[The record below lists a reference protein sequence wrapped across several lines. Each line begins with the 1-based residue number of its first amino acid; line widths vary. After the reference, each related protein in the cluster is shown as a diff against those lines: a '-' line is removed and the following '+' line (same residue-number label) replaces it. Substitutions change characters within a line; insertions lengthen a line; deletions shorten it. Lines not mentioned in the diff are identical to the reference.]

1 MLVPFIHG
9 FMLALGL
16 ILPLGIQNMF
26 VLQQGAVQPRW
37 TKALPVVV
45 TAALCD
51 TVLIMASVWGV
62 SLLIFHSKWV
72 RTLLIGAGFIFL
84 IYMGW
89 TAWRSKPS
97 QEKPAYAKSSV
108 RQQVLFAASVSILNP
123 HAILDTAGV
132 IGTGSLQYEGFEK
145 TMFAAACILVSWLW
159 FSGLSLIGRM
169 VGNIDRTGRTIAAF
183 QKLSAL
189 VMWGSAVVLVLQ
201 S

>member
-26 VLQQGAVQPRW
+26 VLQQGALQPRW

-51 TVLIMASVWGV
+51 TILIVASVWGV
-62 SLLIFHSKWV
+62 SLLVFHSRWV
-72 RTLLIGAGFIFL
+72 RILLVGAGFIFL

-108 RQQVLFAASVSILNP
+108 RQQVLFAASVSLLNP

-132 IGTGSLQYEGFEK
+132 IGTGSLQYEGIEK

-159 FSGLSLIGRM
+159 FAGLSLAGRTF
-169 VGNIDRTGRTIAAF
+169 GHLDRTGRAIAAF

-189 VMWGSAVVLVLQ
+189 VMWGSAFVLILQ
-201 S
+201 F